1 MKKILVLFLISSSF
15 VSYGGGGWTKNKGKG
30 YFKISQYTL
39 IANQYFNPEGNLIR
53 INPRIS
59 LYNTAIY
66 GEYGLNDKF
75 TTELYFPIFS
85 RSVLNNLQKRN
96 GEFIDGDKVSSV
108 GDMNVSIKYGIHQEG
123 STVFSAKITLG
134 LPLGDASGGRTGT
147 LQTGDGEFNQMLSLD
162 IGHSFYPIPVYANV
176 SAGLNNRTK
185 NFSDEF
191 RYSVEG
197 GVTMG
202 NFVLIGRILGVKS
215 LMNGNTEDNS
225 NQGVF
230 GNNVEYLSFTPEVL
244 YNIKAHYGISAAAGT
259 AFSGKQ
265 VLASPSFEI
274 GFFLEL

>member
-1 MKKILVLFLISSSF
+1 M
-15 VSYGGGGWTKNKGKG
+15 SYGGGGWNKNKGKG
-30 YFKISQYTL
+30 YFKISQYTI
-39 IANQYFNPEGNLIR
+39 IASQYFNPEGNLIR

-66 GEYGLNDKF
+66 GEYGLNDQI

-85 RSVLNNLQKRN
+85 KSVLNNLQKRN
-96 GEFIDGDKVSSV
+96 GEFVEGDQVSSV
-108 GDMNVSIKYGIHQEG
+108 GDMNLSFKYGISQEG
-123 STVFSAKITLG
+123 PTVFSAKITLG

-162 IGHSFYPIPVYANV
+162 IGHSFYPIPAYANLSV
-176 SAGLNNRTK
+176 GLNNRTK

-191 RYSVEG
+191 RYSFEG
-197 GVTMG
+197 GVTLS
-202 NFVLIGRILGVKS
+202 NFVFIGRVVGVKS
-215 LMNGNTEDNS
+215 LMNGSTADNS

-244 YNIKAHYGISAAAGT
+244 YKVKDKYGVSAAVGT

-265 VLASPSFEI
+265 VLANPSFEV
-274 GFFLEL
+274 GFFLEW